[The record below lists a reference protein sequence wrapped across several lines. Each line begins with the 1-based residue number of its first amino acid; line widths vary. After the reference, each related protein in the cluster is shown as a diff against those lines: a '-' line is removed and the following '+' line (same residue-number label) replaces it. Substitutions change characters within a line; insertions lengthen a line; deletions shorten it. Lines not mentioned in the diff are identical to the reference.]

1 MANTYKNEKDITL
14 NGVTITLRP
23 SFENMA
29 NVESKLGSIAYIA
42 WKFST
47 FATNMKNLPGLSE
60 LTTIIY
66 YFQAA
71 HDKESG
77 KTLLSLEDVYNHVA
91 AEGVFKMI
99 TPMLEFLSQCTA
111 GNKAQPSVSD
121 AVKKN

>member
-1 MANTYKNEKDITL
+1 MANTYKNEKDITI

-29 NVESKLGSIAYIA
+29 NMESKLGSIAYVA
-42 WKFST
+42 YKFSQ

-60 LTTIIY
+60 LTTVVY
-66 YFQAA
+66 YMQAA

-77 KTLLSLEDVYNHVA
+77 KTLLSIEEVYELIA

-99 TPMLEFLSQCTA
+99 SPILEFLSQCTA
-111 GNKAQPSVSD
+111 GNKAAPSVSES
-121 AVKKN
+121 VKKN